1 MPEFRQVEDMGS
13 AASRLSFGWDES
25 GDSISSSSDRVGRP
39 GMHVGV
45 GRRMRGRLKS
55 SGQKVKRRGVIMSPP
70 SGEVLHMLRRLSE
83 SAQGYAAMAGYPM
96 IVERAG
102 GSESTYLH
110 IRREGF
116 WFGIRMST
124 HQPAYQC
131 SLDYDQILFQNEDC
145 DVASDNI
152 FEHLQQQILDGGSVV
167 ADPSEVRRQIIIA
180 EIQGA
185 DGVVRELNGV
195 DWSFDAASMCWQCDC
210 HAANEGSEI
219 TRVPSFLPRA
229 GLSVGETAALRH
241 RENKREKWAAAESGI
256 SPEQT
261 TTGRVVFDGLRF
273 R

>member
-1 MPEFRQVEDMGS
+1 MP
-13 AASRLSFGWDES
+13 
-25 GDSISSSSDRVGRP
+25 
-39 GMHVGV
+39 
-45 GRRMRGRLKS
+45 
-55 SGQKVKRRGVIMSPP
+55 PP
-70 SGEVLHMLRRLSE
+70 SGEVLHAMRRLSE

-124 HQPAYQC
+124 HRPAYQC
-131 SLDYDQILFQNEDC
+131 SLDYDQVLFQNEDC
-145 DVASDNI
+145 DVASENI
-152 FEHLQQQILDGGSVV
+152 FEHLRQHVLYGGSVV

-185 DGVVRELNGV
+185 DGVIRELNGV
-195 DWSFDAASMCWQCDC
+195 DWSFDATSMCWRCDGQT
-210 HAANEGSEI
+210 ANEGSEI

-229 GLSVGETAALRH
+229 ELSVGETAALRH
-241 RENKREKWAAAESGI
+241 RENQREKWVAAESGI

-261 TTGRVVFDGLRF
+261 TAGRIVFDGLKLQ
-273 R
+273 